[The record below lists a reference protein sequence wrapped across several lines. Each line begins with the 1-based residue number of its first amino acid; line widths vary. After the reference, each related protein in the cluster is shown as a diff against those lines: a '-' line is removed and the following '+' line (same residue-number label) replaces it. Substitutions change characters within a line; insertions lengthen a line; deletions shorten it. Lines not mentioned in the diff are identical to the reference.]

1 MLTAN
6 PHRGLMKDEG
16 QHPLELR
23 SPRIPTMAGRSIM
36 EEKHKPWEQLEAHIE
51 VRLLR
56 RAMLDQLIM
65 ATTSKLYYF
74 VLLTQGGGRLETRTP
89 VSQESYP
96 NVFALFV

>member
-1 MLTAN
+1 
-6 PHRGLMKDEG
+6 MKDEG

-36 EEKHKPWEQLEAHIE
+36 EEKHKPWERLEAHMG
-51 VRLLR
+51 VRLLG
-56 RAMLDQLIM
+56 RAMLGRLVV
-65 ATTSKLYYF
+65 AATSKLCYF